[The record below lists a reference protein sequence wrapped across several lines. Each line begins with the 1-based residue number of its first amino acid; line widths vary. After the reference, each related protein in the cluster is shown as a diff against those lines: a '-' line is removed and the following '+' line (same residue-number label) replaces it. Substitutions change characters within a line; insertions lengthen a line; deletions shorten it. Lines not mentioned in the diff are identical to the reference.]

1 MDKPKPMTMEIISDE
16 TYAKLR
22 AISSRITELKCQI
35 RELEDEAYE
44 LVPKHTFD
52 ECKAM
57 GCVHTYRNRW
67 DCHHSCVRRLNEK
80 GNLHDYFEKKKPV
93 FKPRTDYPM
102 LGWKQVA
109 TRGAKWKGEWH
120 GFHKVV
126 QETDK
131 TLLLDDAW
139 KTRLFKST
147 IFTLEDVTYIKDR
160 SGTIYFCAD
169 DPEALD
175 IQVTLLDVADR
186 EWCEQNSRLITS
198 MLETPDTSYPSG
210 LEQQEGETKEEW
222 ENRIF
227 GEDTDD

>member
-1 MDKPKPMTMEIISDE
+1 MTKPKPPEMEPISPE
-16 TYAKLR
+16 THAKLK
-22 AISSRITELKCQI
+22 AIETRIDELKAQI
-35 RELEDEAYE
+35 KELEEEAYW

-57 GCVHTYRNRW
+57 GCDKTYRNRW
-67 DCHHSCVRRLNEK
+67 DCHCSCVRRK
-80 GNLHDYFEKKKPV
+80 DYHGCFHDYYYKEMPV
-93 FKPRTDYPM
+93 FKPRVTYPT

-109 TRGAKWKGEWH
+109 ARGVKWGDEWH

-147 IFTLEDVTYIKDR
+147 IFTIEDVTYIKNR

-175 IQVTLLDVADR
+175 IQVTLLDVANQ
-186 EWCEQNSRLITS
+186 EWCEQNRAWMIK
-198 MLETPDTSYPSG
+198 TPDTSYPSG
-210 LEQQEGETKEEW
+210 LEQQDGETKEEY
-222 ENRIF
+222 EARIF
-227 GEDTDD
+227 GEDTDATV

>member
-1 MDKPKPMTMEIISDE
+1 M
-16 TYAKLR
+16 
-22 AISSRITELKCQI
+22 
-35 RELEDEAYE
+35 
-44 LVPKHTFD
+44 
-52 ECKAM
+52 
-57 GCVHTYRNRW
+57 
-67 DCHHSCVRRLNEK
+67 
-80 GNLHDYFEKKKPV
+80 PV
-93 FKPRTDYPM
+93 FKPRVTYPT

-109 TRGAKWKGEWH
+109 THGAKWGDEWH

-147 IFTLEDVTYIKDR
+147 IFTIEDVTYIKNR

-175 IQVTLLDVADR
+175 IQVTLLDVANQ
-186 EWCEQNSRLITS
+186 EWCAQNRAWMIK
-198 MLETPDTSYPSG
+198 TPDTSYPSG
-210 LEQQEGETKEEW
+210 LEQQDGETKEEW
-222 ENRIF
+222 ENRIS